1 MTATRTSRTPPERTT
16 SEDDEVVTGPAA
28 TDAEPDEESARA
40 DSAVGTAE
48 ERPEPQAHGGKLP
61 WIVLAVLV
69 LLLVSAV
76 ATSWMWLS
84 GRSAEADRTAAA
96 DAASSASVALTSI
109 NFGTADQ
116 DIKRVIDAG
125 TGEFGD
131 LFRQNLDPYVHMVRD
146 SKVTSRGEVTSVAV
160 SRADARSAQVLVAMR
175 SSVQNAS
182 SPQEQQR
189 LYRMKLDMVKE
200 GDRWLVSK
208 LEFVG

>member
-1 MTATRTSRTPPERTT
+1 MTTTREASPAQA
-16 SEDDEVVTGPAA
+16 SEDEKVVAG
-28 TDAEPDEESARA
+28 TDAVAAEPGTRGRA
-40 DSAVGTAE
+40 
-48 ERPEPQAHGGKLP
+48 LP
-61 WIVLAVLV
+61 WIALAVLV
-69 LLLVSAV
+69 LLLASAV
-76 ATSWMWLS
+76 STGWMWLA
-84 GRSAEADRTAAA
+84 GRSAEADRSAAVE
-96 DAASSASVALTSI
+96 AASSASVALTSI

-131 LFRQNLDPYVHMVRD
+131 LFRQNLDPYVQMVRD
-146 SKVTSRGEVTSVAV
+146 SKVTSRGEVASAAV
-160 SRADARSAQVLVAMR
+160 SRSDAGSAQVLVAMR

-208 LEFVG
+208 LEFIG